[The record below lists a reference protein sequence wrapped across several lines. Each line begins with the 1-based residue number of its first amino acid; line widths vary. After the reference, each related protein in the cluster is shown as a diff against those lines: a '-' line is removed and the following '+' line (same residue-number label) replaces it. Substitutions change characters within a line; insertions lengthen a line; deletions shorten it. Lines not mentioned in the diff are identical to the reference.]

1 MRALTWSEILT
12 AAAAAAITS
21 ACLLA
26 ADKLAVRMG
35 DVASEVETAN
45 LIATLEAGEAPAQRL
60 GDAGG
65 VPSESSSRIHGAQQG
80 AR

>member
-1 MRALTWSEILT
+1 MRPLTWSEILT

-26 ADKLAVRMG
+26 ADALAVRMG
-35 DVASEVETAN
+35 GVASEVESAN
-45 LIATLEAGEAPAQRL
+45 LIATLEAGEAQAQQL

-65 VPSESSSRIHGAQQG
+65 APGETWSRINGAKQV